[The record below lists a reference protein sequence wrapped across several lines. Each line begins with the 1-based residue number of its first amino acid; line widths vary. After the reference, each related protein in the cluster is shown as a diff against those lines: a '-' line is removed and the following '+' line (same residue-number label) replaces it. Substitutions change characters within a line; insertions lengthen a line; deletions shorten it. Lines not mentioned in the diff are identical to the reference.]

1 MKTDLSFA
9 FKPFARAST
18 RTDVRARRARAF
30 ARGLKASG
38 GEGLVALANE
48 TGPEGEALI
57 GLGNELGEATAD
69 GWIRIAYG
77 EHAHDQGLQR
87 FGRAQADEMVGY
99 FKNGWNR
106 LKRAITGLPIYSGH
120 PDLADQLRKQRT
132 ALANDAQRAALDR
145 RIAELDRQYTDKREY
160 GAIAD
165 MQARD
170 DGLYLKPVLPPAGE
184 ALVNAGKNR
193 FSPHWLAK
201 AIGQEHGRTVFAPV
215 HLLSIGLTDR
225 PNIADTSL
233 INSKPEN
240 QPMNPVLQKKLIEL
254 LAALGRTPLANE
266 ATDDQFTAELTA
278 SIPVATALAHRP
290 EATAL
295 ANEQG
300 KVTELQGKVTELQ
313 AKITT
318 ADTALANEKKAHGDT
333 IKARNEALVVAAIKT
348 GRVPEA
354 NKVVW
359 LGRLERDFATE
370 SVALAN
376 ETGALKTTSRT
387 ADLGAR
393 TQPNAAS
400 EQFTA
405 LVNEALPK
413 HGNDWGKTWR
423 AVAATTKGKE
433 LLIKMDQK
441 PAAA

>member
-1 MKTDLSFA
+1 MKTTVSFD
-9 FKPFARAST
+9 FKPFGRASARA
-18 RTDVRARRARAF
+18 VARARHARGFARALS
-30 ARGLKASG
+30 AHCGL
-38 GEGLVALANE
+38 GLVALANE
-48 TGPEGEALI
+48 AGPDGEALI
-57 GLGNELGEATAD
+57 GLGNELGEAAAD
-69 GWIRIAYG
+69 GWVRIAYG
-77 EHAHDQGLQR
+77 EHTHDQGIQR

-106 LKRAITGLPIYSGH
+106 LKRAVAGLPIFNGH

-132 ALANDAQRAALDR
+132 ALANDAQRAVLDR
-145 RIAELDRQYTDKREY
+145 RIAELDRQYPDRREY

-184 ALVNAGKNR
+184 ALVNSGKNR

-201 AIGQEHGRTVFAPV
+201 AIGTERGRTVYAPV
-215 HLLSIGLTDR
+215 FLLSIGLTDR

-233 INSKPEN
+233 INSQPEI
-240 QPMNPVLQKKLIEL
+240 MNKKLLIQL

-266 ATDDQFTAELTA
+266 ATDEQINTELTA
-278 SIPVATALAHRP
+278 ALPAAAALAQRP

-295 ANEQG
+295 ANEQ
-300 KVTELQGKVTELQ
+300 T
-313 AKITT
+313 ARTT
-318 ADTALANEKKAHGDT
+318 AETQLNEAKTKLTTAETALANERTAHAAT
-333 IKARNEALVVAAIKT
+333 VKARNEALVGEAIKA
-348 GRVPEA
+348 GRITEA
-354 NKVVW
+354 NKTVW

-376 ETGALKTTSRT
+376 ETGTMKTTPRT
-387 ADLGAR
+387 GDLGTR

-413 HGNDWGKTWR
+413 HGNNWQKAWT
-423 AVAATTKGKE
+423 AVGTTAKGKE
-433 LLIKMDQK
+433 LLKKMDEK
-441 PAAA
+441 SATS